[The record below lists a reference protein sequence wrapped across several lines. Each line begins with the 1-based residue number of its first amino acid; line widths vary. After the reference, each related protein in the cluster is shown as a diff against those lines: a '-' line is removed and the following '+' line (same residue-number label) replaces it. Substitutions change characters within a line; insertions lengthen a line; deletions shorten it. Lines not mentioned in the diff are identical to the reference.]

1 MILIFP
7 PLFDNYKVV
16 GPEILFHEK
25 KYKNLFPSGFK
36 YTKRISGSAAVLSRL
51 ECFV

>member
-16 GPEILFHEK
+16 GPEILFHVEK
-25 KYKNLFPSGFK
+25 YQNFFPSGFK
-36 YTKRISGSAAVLSRL
+36 YTKIILSIQK
-51 ECFV
+51 E